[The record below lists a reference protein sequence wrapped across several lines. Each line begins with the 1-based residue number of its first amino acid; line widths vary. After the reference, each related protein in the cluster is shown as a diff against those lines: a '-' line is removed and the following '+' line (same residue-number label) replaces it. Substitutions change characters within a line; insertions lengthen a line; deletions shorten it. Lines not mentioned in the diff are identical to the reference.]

1 MISRTSSI
9 LLTGALFLA
18 GSLFSGCTDD
28 PIYPEKVIR
37 VKPANLPAIGGD
49 AYYELWFSYPKSTAD
64 PKHPTTDHEDAAYVS
79 IGKFRVDDVGAVTGI
94 GGGQAVF
101 NTPAGYNPSLFM
113 DAILT
118 VESTGGKDTI
128 PGPRMLSGPFL
139 GTTSL
144 GRDTLTL
151 AGSDAFGAP
160 ILGTVGGGFI
170 LDAPTAGDSTTASAN
185 GIWFVRLTDPTGTI
199 STAIPGL
206 LLPSQPINKENPDWT
221 YQAWLT
227 RTNAGSATEY
237 IPLGHFDIST
247 AADSTGA
254 GPGAGPFPGRIY
266 PSPGEDFVTGTPR
279 TLNDGTYGVIVS
291 AEPTTISL
299 GRPLLPM
306 VRLDRIPTGVS
317 PRTTLIA
324 TTPTAYPRI
333 EVELDR

>member
-1 MISRTSSI
+1 MTSRTSSI
-9 LLTGALFLA
+9 LLACALLL
-18 GSLFSGCTDD
+18 GGPLFTGCTND
-28 PIYPEKVIR
+28 PIYAEKGIR
-37 VKPANLPAIGGD
+37 VRTANLPAIGGD
-49 AYYELWFSYPKSTAD
+49 AYYELWFSYPKSEAD
-64 PKHPTTDHEDAAYVS
+64 PKHPTPDHEDAAYVS
-79 IGKFRVDDVGAVTGI
+79 IGKFRVDDAGAVTAI

-101 NTPAGYNPSLFM
+101 NTPAGYNPGLYM

-128 PGPRMLSGPFL
+128 PGPRMLSGAFL
-139 GTTSL
+139 GTASL

-151 AGSDAFGAP
+151 AGGDAFGEP
-160 ILGTVGGGFI
+160 ILGTIGGGFI
-170 LDAPTAGDSTTASAN
+170 LDTPTNDSANPSAN
-185 GIWFVRLTDPTGTI
+185 GIWFVRLADSLGTI
-199 STAIPGL
+199 GTAIPGL
-206 LLPSQPINKENPDWT
+206 LLPSQPINKNNPDWT
-221 YQAWLT
+221 YQAWLVRT
-227 RTNAGSATEY
+227 RAGSPTEY

-247 AADSTGA
+247 AADSTAAGA
-254 GPGAGPFPGRIY
+254 GAGPFPGRIY

-291 AEPTTISL
+291 AEPTTIAL

-306 VRLDRIPTGVS
+306 VTLDRIPAGVP